1 MKKVFKRNTRRI
13 VWVFLI
19 FAMIL
24 SACVGRAADD
34 SSRNGGEA
42 ATETAVP
49 APSPTVT
56 PESPVTLTICTA
68 SLPETL
74 FPYQAGSSVSLNALL
89 AMVGTRPYERIP
101 SEQNGDLLL
110 QSVSVQRG
118 QPVVDARGELVTL
131 KAGATVRPSG
141 CRSSDC
147 AIVWDG
153 ESVLEMDQMVVTF
166 RLLDGLAWSDGTRV
180 SAADSVFSFE
190 LASDLVAF
198 GSGWV
203 MDRTVRYSA
212 LDERTLEWVGKPGF
226 TTAEMETLFWM
237 PIPLHQF
244 LDGLDWQNLDSEE
257 RFKAG
262 SLSFGPFIIDRWE
275 EGLIQLTR
283 NVGYYR
289 AEEGLPYLD
298 IINLKVVE
306 GAGSA
311 IAALLDGA
319 CDVLDT
325 SVGLE
330 NEPETLAEL
339 QADNRFDVLISQTGI
354 WEQLV
359 FGIQPAAYD
368 LFYNPVYGDRP
379 DFFGDA
385 RTRQAVSACLD
396 REALIES
403 GYSELVPVWPSFL
416 PPDNTHLS
424 EGTSIVYDPDGGLD
438 LLEQVGWRDHDLDPE
453 TPLIAGVVTGI
464 PAGTVFSLSLLI
476 DSSPVHQRM
485 AGVVRDSLAG
495 CGIEVRVDTLPVN
508 ELYEPGPGGLVF
520 GRQFDLTFVA
530 WQPLAELDCGFYQS
544 WRIPAEEN
552 QWIGTNIAG
561 LVNDNYDKACA
572 DASLALP
579 ESSPGLITAAEE
591 VFLSTLPAI
600 PLFGHPDVMVIRRA
614 QCGNFDFSSAEFF
627 FENLDEFTGDA
638 SCP

>member
-1 MKKVFKRNTRRI
+1 MKKVFKRNTRRT

-19 FAMIL
+19 FAMML
-24 SACVGRAADD
+24 SACVNRAAND
-34 SSRNGGEA
+34 NGGEV

-56 PESPVTLTICTA
+56 PEPPVTLTICTA

-74 FPYQAGSSVSLNALL
+74 FPYQAGSSASLNALL

-190 LASDLVAF
+190 LASDPVAF

-379 DFFGDA
+379 DFFGDP

-424 EGTSIVYDPDGGLD
+424 EGTSIVYDPDGGLE
-438 LLEQVGWRDHDLDPE
+438 LLEQVGWRDHDLDLG
-453 TPLIAGVVTGI
+453 TPLIAGAVPGI
-464 PAGTVFSLSLLI
+464 PAGTVFSLSLLV
-476 DSSPVHQRM
+476 DSSPAHQRM
-485 AGVVRDSLAG
+485 AGVVRESLAG
-495 CGIEVRVDTLPVN
+495 CGVEVRVVTLPVN
-508 ELYEPGPGGLVF
+508 ELYAPGPGGLVF

-544 WRIPAEEN
+544 WRIPAEDN

>member
-74 FPYQAGSSVSLNALL
+74 FPYQAGSSASLNALL

-379 DFFGDA
+379 DFFGDP

-416 PPDNTHLS
+416 SPDNTHLS
-424 EGTSIVYDPDGGLD
+424 EGTSIVYDPDGGLE
-438 LLEQVGWRDHDLDPE
+438 LLEQVGWRDHDLDLG
-453 TPLIAGVVTGI
+453 TPLIAGAVPGI
-464 PAGTVFSLSLLI
+464 PAGTVFSLSLLV
-476 DSSPVHQRM
+476 DSSPAHQRM
-485 AGVVRDSLAG
+485 AGVVRESLAG
-495 CGIEVRVDTLPVN
+495 CGVEVRVDTLPVN
-508 ELYEPGPGGLVF
+508 ELYAPGPGGLVF

-544 WRIPAEEN
+544 WRIPAEDN